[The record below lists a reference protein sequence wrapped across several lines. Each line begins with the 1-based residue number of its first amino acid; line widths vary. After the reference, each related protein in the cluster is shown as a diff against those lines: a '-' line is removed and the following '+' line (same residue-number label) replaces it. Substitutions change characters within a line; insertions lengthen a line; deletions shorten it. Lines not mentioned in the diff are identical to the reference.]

1 MTVRVAPL
9 LAALLLAGAA
19 GAAAA
24 QTPPVSPPVPQ
35 PAPQPERGSATF
47 RLSGGLGTRKTRYYA
62 PGQVVSMRG
71 RVRPFVAGQAV
82 TLHVV
87 RKGRESKWVR
97 RRVRSGGRFRFRF
110 KIGSP
115 GLLRLVVDHARTE
128 GQVAFR
134 ARDQRIRVVSWSAG
148 EGSRGLHVL
157 LLQRGL
163 HRLGFATPVT
173 GYFDAATARAVTAFR
188 KTNGM
193 GRTGHASS
201 AVYAMLFRHRGAFR
215 LRYPRAGKHVEFDW
229 SRQVL
234 VLANRG
240 RPYRVYH
247 SSSGAPAT
255 PTVFGSFRFYLKTP
269 GTNSHGMVHSNYFI
283 GGYAI
288 HGYASVP
295 NYPASHGCLRVPIPN
310 AWQIYSWIDLGDRIV
325 VYR

>member
-1 MTVRVAPL
+1 MTARLASLLAPAL
-9 LAALLLAGAA
+9 LAAAPAA
-19 GAAAA
+19 VPA
-24 QTPPVSPPVPQ
+24 QTPPVSPPA
-35 PAPQPERGSATF
+35 PAQGSAAF
-47 RLSGGLGTRKTRYYA
+47 SPHGGLATHKARYYA
-62 PGQVVSMRG
+62 PGQQVTLRG
-71 RVRPFVAGQAV
+71 RVRPFVAGQVV

-87 RKGRESKWVR
+87 RKGKESKWVR
-97 RRVRSGGRFRFRF
+97 RRVRRGGRFVFRF
-110 KIGSP
+110 KVGSP
-115 GLLRLVVDHARTE
+115 GLLRLVVAHAGTE
-128 GQVAFR
+128 EQVAFR

-148 EGSRGLHVL
+148 EGARGVHVL

-173 GYFDAATARAVTAFR
+173 GYFDAGTARGVTAFR
-188 KTNGM
+188 KTNGL
-193 GRTGHASS
+193 GSTGHASS
-201 AVYAMLFRHRGAFR
+201 SVYAMLFRRRGAFE
-215 LRYPRAGKHVEFDW
+215 LRHPRAGKHVEFDW

-234 VLANRG
+234 VLANKR
-240 RPYRVYH
+240 RAYRVYH

-310 AWQIYSWIDLGDRIV
+310 AAQIYRWVELGNRIF